1 MNTNH
6 TVSIGRLQAFCTE
19 ALTHEGMEQAA
30 AETTA
35 KVLCRTDAFGTHS
48 HGTKNLYDYIRKMRC
63 GGMELNGRPVLIREG
78 PSYAAVDGRNA
89 IGMVSATLGMETAIE
104 KCRKTGVACVNVTH
118 SEHFGAAGYYA
129 VLAAEQGLIGLSMSN
144 VDANMTIPGARSK
157 VLGNNPFA
165 YALPAAAHRPV
176 FLDVALSAV
185 ASLKV
190 VQARKD
196 GVSIPAGWIVDK
208 DGLPTTDPSHYPEEG
223 AMLPMAAHKG
233 YGLAL
238 MVEALTSLLGG
249 GAMMTQVP
257 SWLFCLAEPNQVS
270 HMFLCID
277 PACFVGA
284 DAFRARVDEA
294 IERVHSADRAAGC
307 DRLYYPGEIEWER
320 YERAVREGIC
330 LPDDVAASLQ
340 KLAEDTGL
348 KAPWER

>member
-1 MNTNH
+1 
-6 TVSIGRLQAFCTE
+6 
-19 ALTHEGMEQAA
+19 
-30 AETTA
+30 
-35 KVLCRTDAFGTHS
+35 
-48 HGTKNLYDYIRKMRC
+48 
-63 GGMELNGRPVLIREG
+63 
-78 PSYAAVDGRNA
+78 
-89 IGMVSATLGMETAIE
+89 
-104 KCRKTGVACVNVTH
+104 
-118 SEHFGAAGYYA
+118 
-129 VLAAEQGLIGLSMSN
+129 
-144 VDANMTIPGARSK
+144 
-157 VLGNNPFA
+157 
-165 YALPAAAHRPV
+165 
-176 FLDVALSAV
+176 
-185 ASLKV
+185 
-190 VQARKD
+190 
-196 GVSIPAGWIVDK
+196 
-208 DGLPTTDPSHYPEEG
+208 
-223 AMLPMAAHKG
+223 MLPMAAHKG

-277 PACFVGA
+277 PECFVGA

-320 YERAVREGIC
+320 YERAVREGVC

>member
-1 MNTNH
+1 
-6 TVSIGRLQAFCTE
+6 
-19 ALTHEGMEQAA
+19 
-30 AETTA
+30 
-35 KVLCRTDAFGTHS
+35 
-48 HGTKNLYDYIRKMRC
+48 
-63 GGMELNGRPVLIREG
+63 
-78 PSYAAVDGRNA
+78 
-89 IGMVSATLGMETAIE
+89 
-104 KCRKTGVACVNVTH
+104 
-118 SEHFGAAGYYA
+118 
-129 VLAAEQGLIGLSMSN
+129 MSN

-307 DRLYYPGEIEWER
+307 GRLYYPGEIEWER